1 MATPSVVWSP
11 EALAERDHHY
21 AYIAAH
27 ASPARAY
34 AVLRRIVA
42 ATEQLAIFPE
52 SGRLLPSGHRERAI
66 SKLPYVIE
74 YTLHDGTVHIMHVWH
89 ASQDRRSA
97 QREAGQ

>member
-1 MATPSVVWSP
+1 MATPAVVWSP

-52 SGRLLPSGHRERAI
+52 SGHLLPSGYRERAI

-74 YTLHDGTVHIMHVWH
+74 YALHDETIHIMYIWH
-89 ASQDRRSA
+89 ASQDRRSI
-97 QREAGQ
+97 QHQVGQ